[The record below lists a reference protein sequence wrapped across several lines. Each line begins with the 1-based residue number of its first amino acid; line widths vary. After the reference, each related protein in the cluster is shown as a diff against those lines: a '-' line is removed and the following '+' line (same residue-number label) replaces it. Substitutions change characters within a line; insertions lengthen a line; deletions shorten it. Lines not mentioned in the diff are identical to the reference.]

1 MKRILRRSAFAA
13 LVITLAFP
21 TAALA
26 ARAEHHSPKPNP
38 TVMFVLRGNITG
50 YTAASGTT
58 AGSVTIAVSKAN
70 FHRAGLDNTTVT
82 LATSSK
88 TKVVRMGSTD
98 VGLPG
103 SFSDKG
109 VVKVR
114 APWDSTSSTISVN
127 TSAFQIIDQGPA
139 SK

>member
-26 ARAEHHSPKPNP
+26 ARVEHHSPKPNP

-50 YTAASGTT
+50 YTAASGGTP
-58 AGSVTIAVSKAN
+58 GSVTIAVSKAN
-70 FHRAGLDNTTVT
+70 FRRASLDGKT
-82 LATSSK
+82 LTFATSSK
-88 TKVVRMGSTD
+88 TKVVRMGSGD
-98 VGLPG
+98 VGAAG

-114 APWDSTSSTISVN
+114 APFNSTFSTISTG
-127 TSAFQIIDQGPA
+127 TSAFEIIDQGRA